1 MTSATYPG
9 RCLRTLMSSSFAEEA
24 QLACS
29 PRLQR
34 VEPCLHRTVCTA
46 HFIYGHS
53 IDETKK
59 THPFQAS
66 PAAAH
71 ASLLKIMNE
80 RMWDMHTHTHLKI
93 MNWQCPLY
101 ATHIVSGCHQ
111 NILRRSAD
119 APYDWQRTSCH
130 VLRSVRSPATCT
142 DMLHHRRRRTCSTIL

>member
-53 IDETKK
+53 IDEAKK

-80 RMWDMHTHTHLKI
+80 RLWDMQYPSRSNELAMSSIRHSYRVR
-93 MNWQCPLY
+93 M
-101 ATHIVSGCHQ
+101 HQ
-111 NILRRSAD
+111 NILRRSAG
-119 APYDWQRTSCH
+119 APYDWQQTSCH